1 LRNDTS
7 ATGLVNSL
15 VHFGFVV
22 AGVVTTLLG
31 PILPILIARW
41 SITDERAGLFFTLQF
56 SGNLA
61 GIASLGFILRRSG
74 YRLMFII
81 GFAFMALGV
90 GALGVGQEPVGLL
103 ATGLYGYGLG
113 LILPGTNLW
122 VAEVALGRR
131 AAALSLLNLSW
142 GIGAIGCPA
151 LVMLAERSHRLGL
164 LLFGLA
170 GFSALL
176 ALAFAWLDMEPRAQ
190 AAASGSPPPTLPAVT
205 ARTACALGALFF
217 LYVGGETSIGGW
229 AAALARRLGARPG
242 NPWELAPLCFWA
254 GLLAGRA
261 LGPLVLRRVT
271 ERAML
276 TAGLIFAAVSN
287 ATLLWAA
294 TFRSA
299 AICLVAI
306 GLGFA
311 CIYPLLVALLVALYG
326 KQTSRVGSVIFS
338 LASLGGATMPWLV
351 GFTSTKAGSLRAG
364 LLVPLIACL
373 VMVSLL
379 KPLRGQT
386 LA

>member
-1 LRNDTS
+1 VRNDTS
-7 ATGLVNSL
+7 GLLPSL
-15 VHFGFVV
+15 VHSGFVV
-22 AGVVTTLLG
+22 AGVATTLLG
-31 PILPILIARW
+31 PILPLLIARW

-56 SGNLA
+56 CGNLA
-61 GIASLGFILRRSG
+61 GIASLGSVIRRGG
-74 YRLMFII
+74 YRLMFTI

-90 GALGVGQEPVGLL
+90 GALGVGQERIGLL

-131 AAALSLLNLSW
+131 AAALSLLNLGW

-170 GFSALL
+170 GCSALL
-176 ALAFAWLDMEPRAQ
+176 ALAFTLLDVEPHSQ
-190 AAASGSPPPTLPAVT
+190 AAASGPTPPTAPVR

-229 AAALARRLGARPG
+229 AAALARRLAARPG
-242 NPWELAPLCFWA
+242 NRWELAPLCFWA

-261 LGPLVLRRVT
+261 LGPLVLRRIT

-276 TAGLIFAAVSN
+276 TAGLVFAAVSN
-287 ATLLWAA
+287 GTLLWAA
-294 TFRSA
+294 TFRTA

-311 CIYPLLVALLVALYG
+311 CVYPLLVASLVELYG

-351 GFTSTKAGSLRAG
+351 GFTSTKVGSLRAG

-379 KPLRGQT
+379 KPLRAQT

>member
-1 LRNDTS
+1 LRNGTS
-7 ATGLVNSL
+7 ATGLLNSL
-15 VHFGFVV
+15 VHSGFVV
-22 AGVVTTLLG
+22 AGVLTTLLG

-56 SGNLA
+56 CGNLA
-61 GIASLGFILRRSG
+61 GIASLGSIIRRGG
-74 YRLMFII
+74 YRHMFTI

-90 GALGVGQEPVGLL
+90 GALGVGQERIGLL

-122 VAEVALGRR
+122 VAEAALDRR

-151 LVMLAERSHRLGL
+151 LVMVVERSHRLGL

-170 GFSALL
+170 GCSALL
-176 ALAFAWLDMEPRAQ
+176 ALAFALMDVEPRSQ
-190 AAASGSPPPTLPAVT
+190 ATASGWLLRAAPAVR
-205 ARTACALGALFF
+205 ARTACVLGALFF

-261 LGPLVLRRVT
+261 LGPLILRRIT

-276 TAGLIFAAVSN
+276 TAGLLFAAVSN
-287 ATLLWAA
+287 GTLLGAA
-294 TFRSA
+294 TFRGA
-299 AICLVAI
+299 VICLVAI

-311 CIYPLLVALLVALYG
+311 CIYPLLVASLVGLYG
-326 KQTSRVGSVIFS
+326 KQASRVGSVIFS

-351 GFTSTKAGSLRAG
+351 GFTSTKAGSLRVG

-373 VMVSLL
+373 VMVSLV
-379 KPLRGQT
+379 KPLHSQT